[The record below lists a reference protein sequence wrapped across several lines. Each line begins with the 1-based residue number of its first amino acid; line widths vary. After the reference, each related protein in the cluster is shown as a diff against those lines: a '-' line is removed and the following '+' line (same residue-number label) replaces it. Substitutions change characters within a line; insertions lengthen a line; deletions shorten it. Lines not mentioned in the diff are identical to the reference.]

1 MKKKKI
7 LGKKKKKTIINYFG
21 MEIRVKDKICFLDS
35 NGFRLV
41 EGLSLCLSGLEQE
54 VKVMIKIF

>member
-1 MKKKKI
+1 MKKRRFWE
-7 LGKKKKKTIINYFG
+7 KKKKTIINYFG